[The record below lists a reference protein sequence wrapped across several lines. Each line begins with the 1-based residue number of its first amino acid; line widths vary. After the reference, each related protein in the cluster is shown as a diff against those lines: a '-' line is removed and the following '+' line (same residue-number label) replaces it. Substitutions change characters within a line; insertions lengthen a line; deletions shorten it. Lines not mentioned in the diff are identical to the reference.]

1 MDATETKNSLC
12 VLFARSL
19 SLALILSHSVSVCL
33 SHSFQPNHT
42 TMCRS
47 VYWVLYVCLWVE
59 RKKALSSKSA
69 RVLRLVYQVALKC
82 SPDKTE
88 KTRCAYLVQSFCCVL
103 YYFSVVVVVF
113 FSLLLYD
120 YCCCC
125 DLHCCYILPFC
136 ESEREIECVCVC
148 IRVV

>member
-113 FSLLLYD
+113 FLS
-120 YCCCC
+120 CCM
-125 DLHCCYILPFC
+125 I
-136 ESEREIECVCVC
+136 IVVVVTC
-148 IRVV
+148 IVVTFFLFARVKGR